1 MKNLPLIF
9 LGVFAALALSWG
21 GLILGSQ
28 IQIGHLEPYVGPKG
42 GVPGGET
49 IRYPDASPKGGMAS
63 AGKDEYIKLGCIY
76 CHSQQIRPA
85 ELFSDRRV
93 ADLNKDGS
101 PQLDAHGKPVFHLE
115 KTGDIARNWGPR
127 HTVARDYITQ
137 DRVMLGTMRTGPD
150 LANVGSRTAAD
161 WNYLHLFDPT
171 ITSPKSNMAPFAFL
185 FKKVELKD
193 GEKEPARALKLSD
206 EYLAAHKLAKNIRF
220 VPTERADNL
229 VAYLMSLR
237 IDTDLPES
245 RIKE

>member
-42 GVPGGET
+42 GVKDAEM
-49 IRYPDASPKGGMAS
+49 IRYPESSPKGGMAS

-85 ELFSDRRV
+85 ELFE
-93 ADLNKDGS
+93 A
-101 PQLDAHGKPVFHLE
+101 GK
-115 KTGDIARNWGPR
+115 GDIARGWGPR

-137 DRVMLGTMRTGPD
+137 DRVLLGTMRTGPD
-150 LANVGSRTAAD
+150 LANVGARTAAD
-161 WNYLHLFDPT
+161 WHYLHLFDPK
-171 ITSPKSNMAPFAFL
+171 ITSEGSNMAPFAFL
-185 FKKVELKD
+185 YKKVELKD
-193 GEKEPARALKLSD
+193 GDKEPVRALKLTN
-206 EYLAAHKLAKNIRF
+206 EYLDAHHIARNIRF
-220 VPTERADNL
+220 VPTERVDNL